1 MVCLAQVHPQG
12 LRHIRSNRRINEWR
26 VPGRKTI
33 VRAATNERQVVIAM
47 SGGEIIY
54 FELAAAG
61 TLMETEKREVG
72 GDIVSLDIAPV
83 PAGRQRS
90 RFLAIGSSDST
101 VRNPCDLM
109 LDIGECRMVDT
120 SNPE

>member
-1 MVCLAQVHPQG
+1 MEPSMPWLETLLRFQVHPGG
-12 LRHIRSNRRINEWR
+12 LRHIKADKRINEWR
-26 VPGRKTI
+26 APARKTI

-54 FELAAAG
+54 FELEVAG
-61 TLMETEKREVG
+61 TLKETEKREVG

-101 VRNPCDLM
+101 VNFLAHAKT
-109 LDIGECRMVDT
+109 ENV
-120 SNPE
+120 S